1 MVIVLFLGVLE
12 KLIEMYQLW
21 VVAGS
26 SVLAR
31 NMTWLQPEEQHVHVG
46 DVCDI
51 AVEGLEWLYVNQIKC
66 DIAEYLCG
74 ASSEE
79 SHIGIP
85 ATIAASR
92 STIDNFWLI
101 LSDK

>member
-1 MVIVLFLGVLE
+1 MACYAVAWSSSCSCGMVIVLFLGVLE

-51 AVEGLEWLYVNQIKC
+51 AVEGLE
-66 DIAEYLCG
+66 
-74 ASSEE
+74 
-79 SHIGIP
+79 
-85 ATIAASR
+85 
-92 STIDNFWLI
+92 
-101 LSDK
+101 